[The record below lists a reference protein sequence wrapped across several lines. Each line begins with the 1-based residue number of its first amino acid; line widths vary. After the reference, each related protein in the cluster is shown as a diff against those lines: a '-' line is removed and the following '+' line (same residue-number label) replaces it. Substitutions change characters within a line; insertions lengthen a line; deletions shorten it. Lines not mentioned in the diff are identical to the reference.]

1 MINFLSNIKKDSIE
15 KYNDGGFSE
24 DFLFKDF
31 SSNDKLAILLVHFG
45 TTYKDTWELTI
56 SKFYSEVAKIYS
68 NIHIAEA
75 YTSRI
80 IIRKLKERGIEKLT
94 PSEAMENLKKMG
106 FTHILVQST
115 HIINGI
121 ENDALKDE
129 LDVFKKDFKYI
140 RIGMPLLSTLND
152 YKEISRI
159 IAKDIGALANNEAV
173 VLVAHGTHHHA
184 SSAYTMMEFVFQ
196 EEGYKNFFIGTIEG
210 YPDMQSVVNRLNK
223 NNIKKIKLLPF
234 MFVAGNHSKI
244 DIARDWYEKLKE
256 LGFEVEFNLKGL
268 GEYDEIRRIFLE
280 HINFM
285 VYFIP
290 ENMKNKKIEYLQGV
304 ERY

>member
-1 MINFLSNIKKDSIE
+1 MLNFLYNFKKENIE

-24 DFLFKDF
+24 NFLFKNF
-31 SSNDKLAILLVHFG
+31 TSGDKLAILLVHFG

-56 SKFYSEVAKIYS
+56 SKFYNEVSKIYPDT
-68 NIHIAEA
+68 HIEEA

-80 IIRKLKERGIEKLT
+80 IIRKLKERGVERLT
-94 PSEAMENLKKMG
+94 PSEAMENLKRLG

-115 HIINGI
+115 HIINGV
-121 ENDALKDE
+121 ENDTLKDE
-129 LDVFKKDFKYI
+129 LEFFKKDFKVI
-140 RIGMPLLSTLND
+140 RMGMPLLSTLND
-152 YKEISRI
+152 YKEITGI
-159 IAKDIGALANNEAV
+159 IAKDIGNLNNNEAV

-210 YPDMQSVVNRLNK
+210 YPDIQSVVNRLNK

-268 GEYDEIRRIFLE
+268 GEYEGIRRIFLE

-285 VYFIP
+285 IYFTP